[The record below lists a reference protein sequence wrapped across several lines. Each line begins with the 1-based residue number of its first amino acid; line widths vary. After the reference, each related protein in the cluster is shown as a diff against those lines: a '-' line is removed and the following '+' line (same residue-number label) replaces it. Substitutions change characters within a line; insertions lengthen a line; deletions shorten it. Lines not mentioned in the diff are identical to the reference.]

1 MATYTKVLLSGSN
14 QGQPILVAA
23 TSSPGTTIHST
34 GTSGTIIDNV
44 TLYAHNTDTTA
55 RKLTVEFGGTG
66 TANTIE
72 VTVPAESGLML
83 VVPQLPLTGTGA
95 AAKTVAAF
103 CATTNVVAISGY
115 VDRIS

>member
-1 MATYTKVLLSGSN
+1 MATYTKVLLSGSS
-14 QGQPILVAA
+14 QGQPILIAA

-34 GTSGTIIDNV
+34 GTSSTIIDNV

-55 RKLTVEFGGTG
+55 RKVTLEVGGTG

-72 VTVPAESGLML
+72 VTVPAEAGLML
-83 VVPQLPLTGTGA
+83 VLPQLPLTGTGS
-95 AAKTVAAF
+95 AAKSVAAF
-103 CATTNVVAISGY
+103 CATTNVVAISGF

>member
-34 GTSGTIIDNV
+34 GTSSTIIDNV

-55 RKLTVEFGGTG
+55 RKVTLEVGGTG

-72 VTVPAESGLML
+72 VTVPAEAGLML
-83 VVPQLPLTGTGA
+83 VLPQLPLTGTGA
-95 AAKTVAAF
+95 AAKSVAAF
-103 CATTNVVAISGY
+103 CASTNVVAISGF

>member
-1 MATYTKVLLSGSN
+1 MATYTKVLLSGSS
-14 QGQPILVAA
+14 QGQPILIAA

-34 GTSGTIIDNV
+34 GTSGSIIDNV

-55 RKLTVEFGGTG
+55 RKLTVELGGTG

-72 VTVPAESGLML
+72 VTIPAEAGLML
-83 VVPQLPLTGTGA
+83 VLPQLPLTGTGS

-103 CATTNVVAISGY
+103 CATTNVVAVSGF

>member
-1 MATYTKVLLSGSN
+1 MATYSKVLLSGSS

-23 TSSPGTTIHST
+23 TSSPGTNIHTT
-34 GTSGTIIDNV
+34 GTSSSITDCL

-55 RKLTVEFGGTG
+55 RKLTIELGGTG

-95 AAKTVAAF
+95 ASKSVACF

>member
-1 MATYTKVLLSGSN
+1 MATYTKVLLSGSS
-14 QGQPILVAA
+14 QGQPILIAA

-34 GTSGTIIDNV
+34 GTSSTIIDNV

-55 RKLTVEFGGTG
+55 RKLTVELGGTG

-72 VTVPAESGLML
+72 VTIPAEAGLML
-83 VVPQLPLTGTGA
+83 VLPQLPLTGTGS
-95 AAKTVAAF
+95 AAKSVAAF
-103 CATTNVVAISGY
+103 CATTNVVAISGF

>member
-1 MATYTKVLLSGSN
+1 MATYSKVLLSGSS

-23 TSSPGTTIHST
+23 TASPGTSIHST

-66 TANTIE
+66 AANTIE

-95 AAKTVAAF
+95 AAKSVAAF
-103 CATTNVVAISGY
+103 CATANVVAISGF

>member
-1 MATYTKVLLSGSN
+1 MATYSKVLLSGSS
-14 QGQPILVAA
+14 QGQPILVSA
-23 TSSPGTTIHST
+23 TASPGTSIHST
-34 GTSGTIIDNV
+34 GTSSTIIDNV

-83 VVPQLPLTGTGA
+83 VMPQLPLTGTGA
-95 AAKTVAAF
+95 AAKSVAAF

>member
-1 MATYTKVLLSGSN
+1 MATYSKVLLSGSS

-23 TSSPGTTIHST
+23 TSTPGTNIHTT
-34 GTSGTIIDNV
+34 GTSSSITDCV

-55 RKLTVEFGGTG
+55 RKLTIELGGTG
-66 TANTIE
+66 TNNTIE

-83 VVPQLPLTGTGA
+83 VVPQLPLTGTGSA
-95 AAKTVAAF
+95 SKSVAAF
-103 CATTNVVAISGY
+103 CATTNVVAISGF

>member
-14 QGQPILVAA
+14 QGQPILIAA

-34 GTSGTIIDNV
+34 GTSGSIIDNV

-55 RKLTVEFGGTG
+55 RKLTVELGGTG

-83 VVPQLPLTGTGA
+83 LLPQLPLTGTGA
-95 AAKTVAAF
+95 AAKSVAAF
-103 CATTNVVAISGY
+103 CATTNVVAISGF

>member
-1 MATYTKVLLSGSN
+1 MATYSKVLLSGSG

-23 TSSPGTTIHST
+23 TSSPGTNIHTT
-34 GTSGTIIDNV
+34 GTSSSITDCV

-83 VVPQLPLTGTGA
+83 VVPQLPLTGTGSA
-95 AAKTVAAF
+95 SKSVACF
-103 CATTNVVAISGY
+103 CATTNVVAICGY

>member
-1 MATYTKVLLSGSN
+1 MATYSKVLLSGSS

-23 TSSPGTTIHST
+23 TSSPGTNIHTT
-34 GTSGTIIDNV
+34 GTSSSITDCV

-83 VVPQLPLTGTGA
+83 VVPQLPLTGTGSA
-95 AAKTVAAF
+95 SKSVACF
-103 CATTNVVAISGY
+103 CATTNVVAICGY

>member
-1 MATYTKVLLSGSN
+1 MLLSGSN

-34 GTSGTIIDNV
+34 GTSSTIIDNI

-103 CATTNVVAISGY
+103 CASTNLVAISGV

>member
-34 GTSGTIIDNV
+34 GTSSTIIDNV

-55 RKLTVEFGGTG
+55 RKVTLEVGGTG

-72 VTVPAESGLML
+72 VTVPAEAGLML
-83 VVPQLPLTGTGA
+83 VLPQLPLTGTGA
-95 AAKTVAAF
+95 AAKSVAAF
-103 CATTNVVAISGY
+103 CATTNVVAISGF

>member
-34 GTSGTIIDNV
+34 GTSSTIIDNV

-83 VVPQLPLTGTGA
+83 VVPQLPLTGTGS

-103 CATTNVVAISGY
+103 CATTNVVAISGM

>member
-1 MATYTKVLLSGSN
+1 MATYSKVLLSGSS

-23 TSSPGTTIHST
+23 TSSPGTNIHTT
-34 GTSGTIIDNV
+34 GTSSSIIDCL
-44 TLYAHNTDTTA
+44 TLYAHNVDTTA
-55 RKLTVEFGGTG
+55 RKVTIELGGTG
-66 TANTIE
+66 TNNTIE

-95 AAKTVAAF
+95 ATKSVAAF
-103 CATTNVVAISGY
+103 CATTNVVAISGF

>member
-34 GTSGTIIDNV
+34 GTSSTIIDNV

-72 VTVPAESGLML
+72 VTVPAEAGLML
-83 VVPQLPLTGTGA
+83 VLPQLPLTGTGA

-103 CATTNVVAISGY
+103 CASTNVVAISGF

>member
-23 TSSPGTTIHST
+23 TSTPGTSIHST
-34 GTSGTIIDNV
+34 GTSSTIIDNV

-83 VVPQLPLTGTGA
+83 VLPQLPLTGTGA
-95 AAKTVAAF
+95 AAKSVAAF
-103 CATTNVVAISGY
+103 CATTNVVAISGF

>member
-1 MATYTKVLLSGSN
+1 MATYSKVLLSGSS

-23 TSSPGTTIHST
+23 TSTPGTNIHTT
-34 GTSGTIIDNV
+34 GTSSSITDCV

-55 RKLTVEFGGTG
+55 RKLTIELGGTG
-66 TANTIE
+66 TNNTIE

-83 VVPQLPLTGTGA
+83 VVPQLPLTGTGSA
-95 AAKTVAAF
+95 SKSVAAF